1 MYKISIILRTKNEE
15 RWIKTCLNS
24 LKDQHNQ
31 DFEIIIV
38 DNKSTDSTL
47 EIINKHSIS
56 KKATIV
62 KIEEYIPGQSLNI
75 GIKASS
81 GDIIVCISAHCIP
94 SDNEWLTNLVK
105 PLSEKKRIMATYG
118 RQIPMPYSNPED
130 VRDMLLV
137 FSKDERLQKNDYFFH
152 NAHSAFYR
160 KVWSKFP
167 FSEKLTNIEDRN
179 FGKNLI
185 ENNYLIYYNPIPTVY
200 HYHGIHQS
208 GNPKRLEGV
217 INVMKSLDSES
228 ELESLPNVC
237 SIDNQSTVVF
247 IPLLNKEISESESS
261 KLIELCNKFIN
272 LKSVSSVVLISFE
285 SIHHHFK
292 NLNKVQSFN
301 RENLKDNLTLGVF
314 ELIRKVYLKLNNK
327 LDYDLGVYF
336 NIKNELNE
344 ICLNSLE
351 NRLSNFPNTGVDII
365 FPASK
370 DYGYYWYFENNKF
383 LPTSLEK
390 ITSLKRR
397 KRNFLFKA
405 HYGMGSVF
413 NLFSLKAGEIL
424 NKNILIDEIN

>member
-47 EIINKHSIS
+47 ELINKHPIS
-56 KKATIV
+56 KKVTTV
-62 KIEEYIPGQSLNI
+62 KIEEYIPGESLNI

-167 FSEKLTNIEDRN
+167 FNEKLTNIEDRE

-208 GNPKRLEGV
+208 GNPKRLNGV
-217 INVMKSLDSES
+217 INIMKSLDSES

-247 IPLLNKEISESESS
+247 IPILNKELSESERS
-261 KLIELCNKFIN
+261 KIIELCNQFIN
-272 LKSVSSVVLISFE
+272 LKSVSSVVLISFQ
-285 SIHHHFK
+285 SIHHHFE
-292 NLNKVQSFN
+292 NLNNVQSFN

-314 ELIRKVYLKLNNK
+314 ELIRKVYSKMNNN

-383 LPTSLEK
+383 LPTSFEK
-390 ITSLKRR
+390 SLLLKE

>member
-24 LKDQHNQ
+24 LKNQHNQ

-47 EIINKHSIS
+47 ELINKHSIS
-56 KKATIV
+56 KKVTIV

-94 SDNEWLTNLVK
+94 SNNTWLTNLVK
-105 PLSEKKRIMATYG
+105 PLSEEKRIVATYG

-152 NAHSAFYR
+152 NAHSAFYK

-167 FSEKLTNIEDRN
+167 FNEKLTNIEDRE

-185 ENNYLIYYNPIPTVY
+185 ENNYLIFYNPIPTVY

-208 GNPKRLEGV
+208 GNSKRLDGV
-217 INVMKSLDSES
+217 INIMKSLDTES

-261 KLIELCNKFIN
+261 KIIELCNKFIN

-314 ELIRKVYLKLNNK
+314 ELIRKVYLKMNNK
-327 LDYDLGVYF
+327 LDYDLGIYF

-344 ICLNSLE
+344 ISLNSLE
-351 NRLSNFPNTGVDII
+351 NRLSNFPDTGVDIL

-383 LPTSLEK
+383 YPTSFEK
-390 ITSLKRR
+390 SLLLKE

-413 NLFSLKAGEIL
+413 NLFSLKAGDLL